1 MVENG
6 SEPWTDADYEAAF
19 KRQAANPKPELT
31 PERQKHRD
39 DLVKAIHAD
48 PEFSEQ
54 DPTLLLNNS
63 EGAQTMF
70 DPEDDGT
77 ATELKETFNKS
88 FEAKRDQEGTI
99 N

>member
-1 MVENG
+1 MVEKRDG
-6 SEPWTDADYEAAF
+6 PWTDADYEAAF
-19 KRQAANPKPELT
+19 QRQAANPKPGLT

-39 DLVKAIHAD
+39 DLVIAIQAD

-54 DPTLLLNNS
+54 DPALLLNNS
-63 EGAQTMF
+63 EGAETMF

-77 ATELKETFNKS
+77 ATELKETFKKS
-88 FEAKRDQEGTI
+88 FKAKRGQEGTI